1 MRSSRRPL
9 DVQRSDSILGA
20 MSAITQIESGSLE
33 GEIRTNHIAFR
44 GIPFSA
50 PPIGKRRFAPP
61 APPEPWTQLR
71 AARTFG
77 PAAMQG
83 EPFVPGAGAEGP
95 MSEDCLYLNVY
106 TPGLDGRRRPVL
118 VFIHGGA
125 FIAGSSSSPLYD
137 GGRLAELGDQVVVT
151 FNYRLGAFGYL
162 CLGDEGA
169 RWGAVPNLGALD
181 QLAALRWIRTNI
193 DRFGGDAANVT
204 LFGESA
210 GATSLL
216 HLVAMPAAEGLFH
229 RAIAQSPGSTLTLP
243 DRSVAVG
250 LAEQLLA
257 ALSLRLSESERLRD
271 LPAQSI
277 VDAQM
282 LVRGRPG
289 DWLGFFPV
297 LDSATLS
304 RQPRDVFNG
313 GGGARVPLMIGTNR
327 DEWNLFDFPSADD
340 AKVDF
345 DPTDDLVAQGFP
357 AEKRDQLPHLLDVY
371 RRSRAQKNLPHSGR
385 ALRRAVLGDMRFR
398 LPTIRM
404 AETHAAR
411 NLPTYCYFFT
421 YCSPAA
427 KGALGACHALELPF
441 VFGTLDAPMQ
451 EHFAGSGDTVRALS
465 DTMMRAWSSFAATGA
480 PETALGEWPRFDV
493 ERRMTRI
500 FDVTTRTEMGPHD
513 EERAAWEGIL

>member
-1 MRSSRRPL
+1 
-9 DVQRSDSILGA
+9 
-20 MSAITQIESGSLE
+20 MSAIAQIESGALE
-33 GEIRTNHIAFR
+33 GEIRTNHVVFR
-44 GIPFSA
+44 GVPFAA
-50 PPIGKRRFAPP
+50 PPIGERRFAPP
-61 APPEPWTQLR
+61 APPEPWAHLR
-71 AARTFG
+71 AARKFG

-83 EPFVPGAGAEGP
+83 EPFIPGAGAEGP

-106 TPGLDGRRRPVL
+106 TPALDSRRRPVL

-151 FNYRLGAFGYL
+151 FNYRLGALGYL
-162 CLGDEGA
+162 CLGEEGS

-193 DRFGGDAANVT
+193 DRFGGDPSNVT

-243 DRSVAVG
+243 EPSVAMG

-257 ALSLRLSESERLRD
+257 ALNLRLSESDRLRE
-271 LPAQSI
+271 LPAQAI

-297 LDSATLS
+297 LDSATLP
-304 RQPRDVFNG
+304 RQPRDVFTA
-313 GGGARVPLMIGTNR
+313 GGGARVPLLIGTNR

-340 AKVDF
+340 AKEEF
-345 DPTDDLVAQGFP
+345 DPSDELVAQGFP
-357 AEKRDQLPHLLDVY
+357 AEKRDRLPHLLDVY
-371 RRSRAQKNLPHSGR
+371 RRSRAQKGLPHSGR
-385 ALRRAVLGDMRFR
+385 ALRRALLGDMRFR
-398 LPTIRM
+398 LPTVRVTEM
-404 AETHAAR
+404 HAAR
-411 NLPTYCYFFT
+411 NLPTYAYFFAHS
-421 YCSPAA
+421 SPAA
-427 KGALGACHALELPF
+427 KGLLGACHALELAF

-451 EHFAGSGDTVRALS
+451 EHFAGTGTAVRALS
-465 DTMMRAWSSFAATGA
+465 DTMMQAWSAFAATGA
-480 PETALGEWPRFDV
+480 PEAAPGEWPRFDV
-493 ERRMTRI
+493 EQRMTRI
-500 FDVTTRTEMGPHD
+500 FDATTRTEAGPHD